1 MDINAP
7 PATGWKRNAQAK
19 SRRYLGEGRGG
30 WKNPSPE
37 NHKAITGPVAVW
49 GARKKSPASDLP
61 GCGCGASAPFGR
73 LAGRCQWR
81 SKRSRF
87 ITLVQAATKSRVNF
101 SAAPLA
107 AYTSATA
114 RNSELEPNTRSTGVA
129 VHLTLPVARSR
140 PSYRPGLDG
149 DFDQAVDMSSRLTKK
164 SLLRVPGLSV
174 NTPWLAPPAFAS
186 RARMPPTSTVISGTV
201 RVKRFARSTSIS
213 AGDRVLPSAK

>member
-1 MDINAP
+1 MASNAP
-7 PATGWKRNAQAK
+7 PATLWKRNAQAK

-37 NHKAITGPVAVW
+37 IHKAITGPVAVP
-49 GARKKSPASDLP
+49 GARRKKARQ
-61 GCGCGASAPFGR
+61 GICRAVGVGR
-73 LAGRCQWR
+73 LAAWR
-81 SKRSRF
+81 QCRSRRSRF

-114 RNSELEPNTRSTGVA
+114 RNSELEPKTRSTGVA

-149 DFDQAVDMSSRLTKK
+149 DFDQAVDISSRLTKK
-164 SLLRVPGLSV
+164 SLLRVPGLS
-174 NTPWLAPPAFAS
+174 
-186 RARMPPTSTVISGTV
+186 
-201 RVKRFARSTSIS
+201 
-213 AGDRVLPSAK
+213 